1 MDLLLSVKVLAA
13 EFFFFFQMHNIK
25 FHAEG
30 EEIAGL
36 FTCFKVIRK

>member
-13 EFFFFFQMHNIK
+13 EFFFFQMHNIK